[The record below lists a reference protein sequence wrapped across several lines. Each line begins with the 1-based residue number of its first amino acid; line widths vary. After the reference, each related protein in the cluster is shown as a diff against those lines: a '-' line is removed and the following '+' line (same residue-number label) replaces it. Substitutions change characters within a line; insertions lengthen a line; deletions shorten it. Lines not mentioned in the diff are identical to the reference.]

1 VNRKN
6 TQTGISANRTRRN
19 SGAAFLKAGFLL
31 GGLMGLSALSQ
42 AQTTAPAAD
51 ESLTWH
57 GITLYGIVDLGLQYD
72 THAAPVNDYFP
83 AGTADIIQ
91 KNGNGSVTGVTPNN
105 LSQSRIGLKGAEPLV
120 GDWSA
125 VFKVETF
132 FNPQSGDISD
142 GLKSLVQ
149 NNGRALDAQTT
160 NIDTSVAG
168 QLFQQSYAGL
178 SSPSF
183 GTLTFGRQNT
193 LLADGIAKYDPE
205 AASQAFSLIG
215 LSGTTAGG
223 GDTEDRRLDESFKYV
238 ANFSGVH
245 VGALY
250 KLNGSS
256 GSANSA
262 LQFQLGADYAGL
274 AVDAY
279 YAKVN
284 DAVSVSA
291 LSAAQVTGLAALG
304 FSPSNSLT
312 ATISDNTS
320 YAVMAS
326 YNFGAPKI
334 FAGYE
339 HIQYANPSQAL
350 PVGFTDIGGYVL
362 AYVNNAPYKGPD
374 KVLQVYWAG
383 LKYAVASNFDVTIA
397 YYGYN
402 QNSYATG
409 ADPGCSSTIS
419 GTCSGTL
426 NAFSL
431 AADYRFTKRFDGYAG
446 FMWSGVKNGLAAG
459 YLNTSNVNP
468 TIGVRYQF

>member
-6 TQTGISANRTRRN
+6 SNAGNLVN
-19 SGAAFLKAGFLL
+19 EGGHKAGASVLKGGLIL
-31 GGLMGLSALSQ
+31 GGLMGLSAVAQ
-42 AQTTAPAAD
+42 AQMAPAAD
-51 ESLTWH
+51 DSLTWH

-91 KNGNGSVTGVTPNN
+91 KNGLGSVTGVTPNN
-105 LSQSRIGLKGAEPLV
+105 LSQSRIGLKGAEPLF

-125 VFKVETF
+125 VFKLETF
-132 FNPQSGDISD
+132 FNPQSGDLSD
-142 GLKSLVQ
+142 ALKSLTQ
-149 NNGRALDAQTT
+149 NNGRSLATQTT
-160 NIDTSVAG
+160 NIDSSVAG
-168 QLFQQSYAGL
+168 QIFQQSFVGV
-178 SSPSF
+178 SSPTF

-238 ANFSGVH
+238 ANFSGAHLGV
-245 VGALY
+245 LY
-250 KLNGSS
+250 KLNGAS

-262 LQFQLGADYAGL
+262 FQVQLGGEYAGFS
-274 AVDAY
+274 ADAY
-279 YAKVN
+279 YSKVN
-284 DAVSVSA
+284 DAISVSA
-291 LSAAQVTGLAALG
+291 LSAAQVTDIELLG
-304 FSPSNSLT
+304 YSSTNSLS
-312 ATISDNTS
+312 ATVTDNTAYS
-320 YAVMAS
+320 LMAS
-326 YNFGAPKI
+326 YSFGAPKI

-339 HIQYANPSQAL
+339 HIQYANPNTDL

-362 AYVNNAPYKGPD
+362 AVVNNKPYAGPD

-383 LKYAVASNFDVTIA
+383 LKYGITPHFDVTIA
-397 YYGYN
+397 YYGYS

-409 ADPGCSSTIS
+409 ADAGCSSKTAGS
-419 GTCSGTL
+419 CSGTEQVY
-426 NAFSL
+426 SL
-431 AADYRFTKRFDGYAG
+431 AGDYRFTKHFDSYLGVMY
-446 FMWSGVKNGLAAG
+446 SGVKDGLANG
-459 YLNTSNVNP
+459 YANTSNINP